1 MNKIKHLKYY
11 NQNNKLVT
19 KICQKSYKLLDL
31 IVLKKYNLN
40 LQVLRKHQN
49 NLNLDNHNL
58 FNNKQN
64 HNKKNQLINNLQI

>member
-11 NQNNKLVT
+11 NQNNQLVT

-40 LQVLRKHQN
+40 PQALLKHQN

-58 FNNKQN
+58 YKQN